1 MTHQDNLN
9 QAILGIASKKAS
21 TDSSQSHHLAKM
33 GTRYS
38 GRGSSHYQYTFPNE
52 QNQLTVPGYVAV
64 NPAANLISQYLAKL
78 IKPKKKTEIN
88 KETDEVDPS
97 INIYNKSRQIVAD
110 LGIENRKLDRA
121 IGNPLTPDEAEFA
134 KQINIIDAAKKS
146 KEMEVSSIEK
156 ANESTTE
163 SHMNNILK
171 NKIKNQ
177 CYKVLSEYFVLL
189 KEQGGGGM
197 GNQGG
202 AGGDLSGGALEEKGP
217 RKQRG
222 GQGGQGGQGQGGQGQ
237 GGQGNQGGDNGV
249 TNARVR
255 GNGVP
260 ENKNP
265 AVPDTKKPT
274 PRNENPAVPETKK
287 PTPRN
292 DNPAV
297 PETELDHLNPQDLNQ
312 KQEKYWD
319 SDSKKWKFVTPG
331 AIRIAPGAIP
341 PPPGDIPPPSN
352 QKPTIMP
359 GTRKSTTQTPVSSNQ
374 KSTTQTPSPNNGN
387 MSDGPPLAGFN
398 SDGSPIRDFRP
409 NALWDPWSD
418 FVNSSGSQVANFVA
432 GAVTNPNVR
441 RLASKI
447 PVVRNIYPL
456 INVLGTATPLAT
468 AATRAIDTGAN
479 RAVGKEIGIL
489 DPLAATIADV
499 AAFAGGGALANVPA
513 SNEIRRQEM
522 AQRVRAHSQ
531 QVLAHSQQVLAQ
543 QQLIS
548 RLPPNTFIRPI
559 PPVTP
564 VTPIPQPSLVGQLW
578 KGAHAGVGSKGTNL
592 VARFPKISGG
602 GAIVGGAVGY
612 QQGLELQSGYQ
623 SDEDRNTLIKTLGPN
638 WRNLSYEVHPSGYI
652 NQKIVDLFGSETGTE
667 LRAIPV
673 LSQGTDFLADYS
685 GDVGTHSRPLRPLG
699 NSMEAQM
706 RRVGAIK

>member
-97 INIYNKSRQIVAD
+97 INIYNKSRQIVANLD
-110 LGIENRKLDRA
+110 IENYKLDLALVAGALNQAEFDRA
-121 IGNPLTPDEAEFA
+121 IKF
-134 KQINIIDAAKKS
+134 NIIDAAKKS

-177 CYKVLSEYFVLL
+177 CYKVLSEYFVL
-189 KEQGGGGM
+189 EGPQGGGGM

-217 RKQRG
+217 RNRR
-222 GQGGQGGQGQGGQGQ
+222 GQGQGQGQGQGGQGQ
-237 GGQGNQGGDNGV
+237 GGQGGQGGDNGV
-249 TNARVR
+249 TNARAR

-260 ENKNP
+260 QNENPAP
-265 AVPDTKKPT
+265 AVPETKKPI

-292 DNPAV
+292 ENPAV

-319 SDSKKWKFVTPG
+319 SDSKKWKFLTPG

-398 SDGSPIRDFRP
+398 SDGSPIRDVRS
-409 NALWDPWSD
+409 NAMWDTWSD
-418 FVNSSGSQVANFVA
+418 FVNGPGSQVANFVA

-441 RLASKI
+441 RLASRI
-447 PVVRNIYPL
+447 PVVRSVYPL
-456 INVLGTATPLAT
+456 VDLLGKTTPVAT
-468 AATRAIDTGAN
+468 AATRAIDTGFNIAASG
-479 RAVGKEIGIL
+479 RDKEIGIL

-513 SNEIRRQEM
+513 SNEILRQKM
-522 AQRVRAHSQ
+522 AQRVQAHTQ
-531 QVLAHSQQVLAQ
+531 QVQAQ

-548 RLPPNTFIRPI
+548 RLPSNTYIRPIPPI

-564 VTPIPQPSLVGQLW
+564 IPTPSLVGQLW
-578 KGAHAGVGSKGTNL
+578 KGAHAGVGSKKGTNL

-602 GAIVGGAVGY
+602 VGAVVGAAGY
-612 QQGLELQSGYQ
+612 QQGLELQTGFQ
-623 SDEDRNTLIKTLGPN
+623 SQQDRDTLIDALGAN
-638 WRNLSYEVHPSGYI
+638 WRDVSYEIHPTGYI
-652 NQKIVDLFGSETGTE
+652 NKLVADMFGSNTGTE
-667 LRAIPV
+667 LRTISSFKRGLGSKV
-673 LSQGTDFLADYS
+673 DDS
-685 GDVGTHSRPLRPLG
+685 GDTGTHGMPFRPL
-699 NSMEAQM
+699 
-706 RRVGAIK
+706 